1 MAAAGKAFSLF
12 IDVLAR
18 VGELERAIQ
27 QVQQSGAVSTDPR
40 MAAVDTAITA
50 ALTAINALK

>member
-50 ALTAINALK
+50 INALK